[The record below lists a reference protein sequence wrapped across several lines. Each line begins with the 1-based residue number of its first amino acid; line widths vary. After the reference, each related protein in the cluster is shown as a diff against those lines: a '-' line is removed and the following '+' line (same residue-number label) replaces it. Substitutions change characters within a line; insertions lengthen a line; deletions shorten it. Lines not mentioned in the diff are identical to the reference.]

1 VLLLLLCV
9 LFVVFFVTKHSLL
22 FLCVAVVIEFD
33 FKKARMSN
41 ENEQI
46 NNSKLHNQREHE
58 QGGTND
64 DGSDLEDLVAILHRQ
79 IKTSDWLRVN
89 NAENFEKANP
99 DLVRAWNDEIR
110 KAAKG
115 HDPPESGPA

>member
-1 VLLLLLCV
+1 MLCV